1 MSPNIEY
8 QQIEIKPGAKGYNYR
23 VIKKV
28 ILINLELIKIILKL
42 KIRMILMTVQQ

>member
-23 VIKKV
+23 VVKKSKS
-28 ILINLELIKIILKL
+28 NKIYGKFYNKFKL
-42 KIRMILMTVQQ
+42 